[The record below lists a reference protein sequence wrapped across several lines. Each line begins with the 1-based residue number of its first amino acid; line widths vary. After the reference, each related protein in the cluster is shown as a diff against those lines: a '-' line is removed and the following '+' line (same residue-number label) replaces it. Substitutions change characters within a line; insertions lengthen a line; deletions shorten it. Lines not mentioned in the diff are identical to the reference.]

1 MNSAQ
6 QQNWLAAVRPPLE
19 RTPRGADG
27 RPKPWLAGVVSGLS
41 VHLHVSVT
49 VLRVAFLALVPL
61 GSPILYVWLWALT
74 PKVSEER
81 RYRAARIARPVK
93 EHRNVPAGTA
103 RNGIAFA
110 IVLLLAAAIFWAVQS
125 GWIYLSKDWIA
136 TALLLAGIALIWVQS
151 SSIQDWKNPMVL
163 GLTGTGVVAVLGGVT
178 LLLLGG
184 GAGLLPGLI
193 LGLALILVLALAF
206 SPLVMRMTKELSA
219 TQVARARET
228 ERADIAAH
236 LHDSVLQ
243 TLTLIKNNADNPA
256 SVRSLALK
264 QERELRAWLYTGA
277 ESTSASARRLL
288 EMSIEAVEELYG
300 VEIETVTV
308 GDAAPGPN
316 EQAAIAAATE
326 AAKNAARHGAPPI
339 QIYAELGDQYDI
351 YIKDAGPG
359 FDLSNMPADRHG
371 VRDSIIARTERA
383 GGRVEIRTLNPG
395 TEIHISVPRS
405 EKIKP

>member
-1 MNSAQ
+1 MRQ
-6 QQNWLAAVRPPLE
+6 PLE
-19 RTPRGADG
+19 RTPRSVGG
-27 RPKPWLAGVVSGLS
+27 RPKPWVAGIASGLS
-41 VHLHVSVT
+41 VHLRVSVAIVRLVF
-49 VLRVAFLALVPL
+49 VLLVPL
-61 GSPILYVWLWALT
+61 GSPVLYIWLWALT

-81 RYRAARIARPVK
+81 KYRAARIARPVK
-93 EHRNVPAGTA
+93 EHREAPASSA
-103 RNGIAFA
+103 RNGVAYA
-110 IVLLLAAAIFWAVQS
+110 LVLLLAAAIFYAVQS
-125 GWIYLSKDWIA
+125 GWIHLSNDWIA

-151 SSIQDWKNPMVL
+151 SSVQDWKNPMVL
-163 GLTGTGVVAVLGGVT
+163 GLTGTGVVAVLAGVT

-184 GAGLLPGLI
+184 GVGLFPGLI
-193 LGLALILVLALAF
+193 LGLALIVVLALAF
-206 SPLVMRMTKELSA
+206 SPLVVRMTRELSA

-277 ESTSASARRLL
+277 EQTTTSVRRLL
-288 EMSIEAVEELYG
+288 ETSIEAVEELYG
-300 VEIETVTV
+300 VEIETVAV
-308 GDAAPGPN
+308 GDAVPGPN

-359 FDLSNMPADRHG
+359 FDLANMPPDRHG

-405 EKIKP
+405 EKMKP